1 MSALKYWLW
10 LTTRRGLRPQDAM
23 GLLDA
28 FGSPEAAYFADSAE
42 YALAGLSA
50 LCAASLGDKSL
61 SGAERILADCDR
73 IGARILTVQDAEYPE
88 RLKQIYDPP
97 AVLYVRGRLFH
108 FDEEVAVA
116 VVGAR
121 APSEYGRAMAGK
133 LGLDLARRG
142 ALVVSGI
149 AQGIDSTALRGA
161 LAGGGSVVSVLGCGV
176 DVAYPKQNAQLYEDV
191 AVAGA
196 LISEFPP
203 GTGVESWHFPV
214 RNRIISGL
222 SLGVVAVECAEHS
235 GTLITC
241 NLALDQGRDLFAFSG
256 PADAPMSIGTNL
268 LIQQGHAK
276 LVLNANDVLVE
287 YQDRWADK
295 LKRPAPL
302 TREESEARLAGAKQA
317 VPAPAAAQDLPKTV
331 DNVAEKPYITLKDHR
346 EEFTDDE
353 RDLLFALEG
362 KTLRPDDLVEL
373 TQIPARRV
381 LSALTMLQVRGYVE
395 EKPGKRFEAAIVLK

>member
-1 MSALKYWLW
+1 MARLKYWLW
-10 LTTRRGLRPQDAM
+10 LATRRGLRPQDTAAM
-23 GLLDA
+23 LNV
-28 FGSPEAAYFADSAE
+28 FGTPESAYFADGDDYAAMGLPGACAE
-42 YALAGLSA
+42 TLA
-50 LCAASLGDKSL
+50 DKSL
-61 SGAERILADCDR
+61 DRVQRILADCDR
-73 IGARILTVQDAEYPE
+73 LGVRVLTLGDAEYPE

-97 AVLYVRGRLFH
+97 TVLYVRGKLLP

-121 APSEYGRAMAGK
+121 SPSEYGKAMAGK

-149 AQGIDSTALRGA
+149 AQGIDAIALRGA
-161 LAGGGSVVSVLGCGV
+161 LSGGGSVVSVLGCGV
-176 DVAYPKQNAQLYEDV
+176 DVVYPRQNAALYEDV
-191 AVAGA
+191 AAVGA
-196 LISEFPP
+196 LLSEFPP

-287 YQDRWADK
+287 YADRWPDK
-295 LKRPAPL
+295 LCRPVPL
-302 TREESEARLAGAKQA
+302 TREETEARLEQAKRPDPT
-317 VPAPAAAQDLPKTV
+317 PAPRRAPKAT
-331 DNVAEKPYITLKDHR
+331 EKPCIALKDHR

-353 RDLLFALEG
+353 RDILFALEDG
-362 KTLRPDDLVEL
+362 PLRPDDLVER

-381 LSALTMLQVRGYVE
+381 LSALTMLQVRGHVTE
-395 EKPGKRFEAAIVLK
+395 QPGKRFEAAVLLRNM